1 MKMNATFHLF
11 RLPLVLFFA
20 GFISQASDQYDKWKH
35 SGSMYL
41 VTTSAGADLPSSAV
55 EKNFPL
61 LVRIHQDFFDFSQAE
76 SRGEDIRFSA
86 NGKPLAYQIEHWN
99 AAGGHAAV

>member
-1 MKMNATFHLF
+1 METLGLDVSCHNLRWRGPA
-11 RLPLVLFFA
+11 VL
-20 GFISQASDQYDKWKH
+20 GR
-35 SGSMYL
+35 G
-41 VTTSAGADLPSSAV
+41 
-55 EKNFPL
+55 ENFPL

-99 AAGGHAAV
+99 ATGGHAAVWSADSHDQGK